1 MLTTSLFSAA
11 QQHQQT
17 CNTLKNAFQDNSCC
31 AATMTKEL
39 SKPLTAPLPETI
51 GNDASSML
59 QILHMS
65 ANFTKLTESGKHKG
79 QAKYQATYSPDILK
93 TMLPI
98 GTHTAHICEATD
110 AAWSTSAVVADG
122 MSGDTEYPFG
132 KIKVLA
138 TVGEYLPKTGYMLVG
153 VPDGMGAY
161 LLDSTTV
168 RIVFQSESY
177 GPTSSTDDSY
187 PWMVNANNAAFTG
200 SHVMYVDYDREKLA
214 DFMTNGKSAA
224 DMVKDAG
231 NVIKHA
237 YNLKGNLVD
246 KRAATGCTA
255 NPHYSNT
262 DKDGCNNGWTQIMN
276 TPVIERAD
284 WLMQSLCSAHLE
296 EKHQWGGSLG
306 VEDTLFITNEEWT
319 SFQTGTGYTGLPAH
333 VIDLATNTAYATGV
347 FTLGGFEKIV
357 EFNCG
362 HPDYVCF
369 APSGYNGNFGV
380 DKTAE
385 ATRKNALGKRPDGS
399 NYVFPQYVVPSRVYI
414 GVKGRNA
421 AGQVAN
427 DFLSRNGLAYGK
439 VYGFATNVAQTTGGR
454 YQEDWHK
461 NVAVNGDT
469 VSGGFYPI
477 DWQWDGNVKSFM
489 DDGSWHF
496 QHKTSDNLYFWN
508 QGGSSPGST
517 FETYGSC
524 KTEHNA
530 PDPYGGPRVLQG
542 STCGYMGIYDLT
554 GITDLLTTTRA
565 ANSWFP
571 AKIPS
576 VYTALQGER
585 DITAQIQ
592 LGGKGKLSNGNDAR
606 YMVDSQSAADA
617 GVGGGKKSF
626 EDIDG
631 LYWVAAAGTNEGYVV
646 IQEDGGNYYGE
657 RTFLSKVRTDG
668 VPMTYYFIAQSGGRY
683 NTRMKANVGVPAK
696 TNDGNW
702 ASSAHEFSG
711 AIDLSGM
718 LAKDASGNF
727 IATAG
732 VGATKRAVERTIPIN
747 NKTIAFGLQAHQLT
761 GGIIRAM
768 TGDRGGQIFAY
779 QPNLPAVDA

>member
-1 MLTTSLFSAA
+1 MLTTSLFTVS
-11 QQHQQT
+11 QQQT
-17 CNTLKNAFQDNSCC
+17 CNTLKDAFQDNSCC

-51 GNDASSML
+51 GNDGSQMSML
-59 QILHMS
+59 LHMS
-65 ANFTKLTESGKHKG
+65 ANFTKLTESGKHKNVD
-79 QAKYQATYSPDILK
+79 KYKSSYTPDILK
-93 TMLPI
+93 TMMPI

-122 MSGDTEYPFG
+122 MSGDTDYPFG
-132 KIKVLA
+132 SIKVLA

-161 LLDSTTV
+161 LKDETTV

-187 PWMVNANNAAFTG
+187 PWLVGTNKAGFTG

-214 DFMTNGKSAA
+214 EFMTNGKSAA

-231 NVIKHA
+231 NAIQHVH
-237 YNLKGNLVD
+237 NLKGNVVD
-246 KRAATGCTA
+246 KRAATGCTT

-262 DKDGCNNGWTQIMN
+262 DKDGCNNGWTTIMN
-276 TPVIERAD
+276 TGVIERAD

-296 EKHQWGGSLG
+296 ERHQWGGSLG

-319 SFQTGTGYTGLPAH
+319 RYKTGSGYTGLPAH
-333 VIDLATNTAYATGV
+333 VVDMATGTSYAAGA

-380 DKTAE
+380 DGAAE
-385 ATRKNALGKRPDGS
+385 ATRKNAIGKRPDGS
-399 NYVFPQYVVPSRVYI
+399 NYVFPKYIVPARVYV
-414 GVKGRNA
+414 GVKGRDA
-421 AGQVAN
+421 KGAVAT

-439 VYGFATNVAQTTGGR
+439 VYGFATDVAQTTGGR
-454 YQEDWHK
+454 FQEDWHK

-469 VSGGFYPI
+469 VAGGFYPI
-477 DWQWDGNVKSFM
+477 DWQWDGEVKDFLY
-489 DDGSWHF
+489 DGSWDF
-496 QHKTSDNLYFWN
+496 QHKTSNNLYFWN
-508 QGGSSPGST
+508 QGGSAPGST

-524 KTEHNA
+524 KTEHNS
-530 PDPYGGPRVLQG
+530 PDPYGGPRVLQS

-554 GITDLLTTTRA
+554 GVTALLTA
-565 ANSWFP
+565 AKAAGTWFP
-571 AKIPS
+571 ASIAS
-576 VYTALQGER
+576 TYTALQGER

-592 LGGKGKLSNGNDAR
+592 LGGKGKSANGNDAR
-606 YMVDSQSAADA
+606 YMVDTDDAATNA
-617 GVGGGKKSF
+617 GPGLGKKTF

-631 LYWVAAAGTNEGYVV
+631 LEWIAAAGTTDGYVL
-646 IQEDGGNYYGE
+646 IQEDGGNRYGE

-668 VPMTYYFIAQSGGRY
+668 TPMTYYFIAQSGGKY
-683 NTRMKANVGVPAK
+683 NTRMKANVGIPAK

-711 AIDLSGM
+711 VVDLSGM
-718 LAKDASGNF
+718 LAKDTAGNF

-732 VGATKRAVERTIPIN
+732 VGATKRSAERTIPIN

-761 GGIIRAM
+761 AGIIRSM
-768 TGDRGGQIFAY
+768 SGDRGGQLFAY
-779 QPNLPAVDA
+779 QPKLPAVDA

>member
-1 MLTTSLFSAA
+1 M
-11 QQHQQT
+11 
-17 CNTLKNAFQDNSCC
+17 C
-31 AATMTKEL
+31 
-39 SKPLTAPLPETI
+39 P
-51 GNDASSML
+51 
-59 QILHMS
+59 
-65 ANFTKLTESGKHKG
+65 
-79 QAKYQATYSPDILK
+79 
-93 TMLPI
+93 
-98 GTHTAHICEATD
+98 
-110 AAWSTSAVVADG
+110 
-122 MSGDTEYPFG
+122 
-132 KIKVLA
+132 
-138 TVGEYLPKTGYMLVG
+138 
-153 VPDGMGAY
+153 
-161 LLDSTTV
+161 
-168 RIVFQSESY
+168 
-177 GPTSSTDDSY
+177 
-187 PWMVNANNAAFTG
+187 
-200 SHVMYVDYDREKLA
+200 
-214 DFMTNGKSAA
+214 
-224 DMVKDAG
+224 
-231 NVIKHA
+231 
-237 YNLKGNLVD
+237 
-246 KRAATGCTA
+246 
-255 NPHYSNT
+255 
-262 DKDGCNNGWTQIMN
+262 
-276 TPVIERAD
+276 
-284 WLMQSLCSAHLE
+284 
-296 EKHQWGGSLG
+296 
-306 VEDTLFITNEEWT
+306 
-319 SFQTGTGYTGLPAH
+319 
-333 VIDLATNTAYATGV
+333 
-347 FTLGGFEKIV
+347 
-357 EFNCG
+357 
-362 HPDYVCF
+362 
-369 APSGYNGNFGV
+369 
-380 DKTAE
+380 
-385 ATRKNALGKRPDGS
+385 
-399 NYVFPQYVVPSRVYI
+399 
-414 GVKGRNA
+414 
-421 AGQVAN
+421 
-427 DFLSRNGLAYGK
+427 
-439 VYGFATNVAQTTGGR
+439 
-454 YQEDWHK
+454 
-461 NVAVNGDT
+461 
-469 VSGGFYPI
+469 
-477 DWQWDGNVKSFM
+477 
-489 DDGSWHF
+489 
-496 QHKTSDNLYFWN
+496 

-657 RTFLSKVRTDG
+657 RTFLSKGRPSDPPIERANPQALPLYCATYSASHPSSLACVSCSMLISSPLPLPLSLALSPSYTLVRAVRTDG